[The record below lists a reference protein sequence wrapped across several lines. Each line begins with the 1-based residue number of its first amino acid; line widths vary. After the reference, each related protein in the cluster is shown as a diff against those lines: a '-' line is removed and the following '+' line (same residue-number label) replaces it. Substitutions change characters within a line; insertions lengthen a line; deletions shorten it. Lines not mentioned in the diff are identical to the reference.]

1 LLRSSTTLLVV
12 ATANCYF
19 PAIVSCDRQHSPSR
33 ATGEQSIHNTIL
45 MPIHF
50 LPVHSLPIRRPFLLF
65 VLFLLAVPVVA
76 RSQVKIDVKDDRVSV
91 EINGKPFTSLYKGE
105 EAHKPYFYPVL
116 SASGKPVTRA
126 FPMEKV
132 EGDPMDHP
140 HQRSLWIGAE
150 QVSGMDFWE
159 NETSYTRPRK
169 GSIVFRR
176 VLEAKSGRKTGSF
189 RVLADWVSPEGKTII
204 TEILGVKFYA
214 TPKDSRMFDIDL
226 RLTAMETVKFDDDH
240 DAILGLRLA
249 PAFDERKGGKVVDA
263 EGITGADTIRGKPTA
278 WVDWQTDLQGE
289 QVGVAVMD
297 SPHNFRYPTPWH
309 LRPEGIFFAA
319 PFAFRTYSK
328 SAKDGSVTLQP
339 GEKLHLL
346 YRIFIHPANV
356 AVAPV
361 FKDFSKQNLPK

>member
-1 LLRSSTTLLVV
+1 MR
-12 ATANCYF
+12 
-19 PAIVSCDRQHSPSR
+19 
-33 ATGEQSIHNTIL
+33 IHRL
-45 MPIHF
+45 C
-50 LPVHSLPIRRPFLLF
+50 L
-65 VLFLLAVPVVA
+65 LFLLLAFPVVA
-76 RSQVKIDVKDDRVSV
+76 QSQVKIEATEDKISV
-91 EINGKPFTSLYKGE
+91 EINGRPFTTFRSGE
-105 EAHKPYFYPVL
+105 EAHKPYFYPL
-116 SASGKPVTRA
+116 LTASGKPVTRA

-132 EGDPMDHP
+132 EGDPTDHP

-159 NETSYTRPRK
+159 IESSYNRPRK
-169 GSIVFRR
+169 GSIVFQH
-176 VLEAKSGRKTGSF
+176 VLETKSGRKKGSF

-204 TEILGVKFYA
+204 TEVLGVKFYA
-214 TPKDSRMFDIDL
+214 TPKDSRMFEVDL
-226 RLTAMETVKFDDDH
+226 RLKATQLVKFDDDH

-263 EGITGADTIRGKPTA
+263 EGITGVDTIRGKPTA

-289 QVGVAVMD
+289 QVGVAVID

-328 SAKDGSVTLQP
+328 SAKDGSLTLQP
-339 GEKLHLL
+339 GEELHLL
-346 YRIFIHPANV
+346 YRIFIHPAGV

-361 FKDFSKQNLPK
+361 FKDFSKQDFSKQGFSK